1 MTKLSSA
8 AYEVVRAAHAV
19 DWVNRKALAAALR
32 AAALHLH
39 AEEVETC
46 GGASYALVIEV
57 DDLIAIADELE
68 ASSRIH

>member
-8 AYEVVRAAHAV
+8 AY
-19 DWVNRKALAAALR
+19 
-32 AAALHLH
+32 

-68 ASSRIH
+68 A